1 MLEKKCTFAQNLIIT
16 DNRTNDTMY
25 SNKIQYIGCDD
36 ATLDLFESQYPLPC
50 GMCYNSYL
58 LHGEYVAVM
67 DSVDPRKTTEWLQ
80 QIENGLE
87 NGTTP
92 TYLIVQHMEPDHSGS
107 IGAFLAQY
115 PDTTVVGSRA
125 ALQFIEQFGYQ
136 PAHTLMV
143 KHGDT
148 LDLGGLTLHFIA
160 APMVHWPEVMMTY
173 VPEEKTL
180 FSADAFGSFGVYGS
194 YTDHWTDE
202 ARRYYINICGKYGT
216 QVSAALTKT
225 EALEIQTIAPLH
237 GCVLEGEQVAEAKR
251 LYGIWSQYEIER
263 EGVLVAYAS
272 IHGNTAKVAKRIAE
286 ILRTKGVEVKE
297 IDLCRTDVSEAVAQA
312 FCYGKMV
319 LCASSYDA
327 GVFPPMHVFLYKLGI
342 KGYQSRRVALVE
354 NGTWAP
360 SAGKTMRGMLEAMK
374 DIQIVEPTLTIR
386 SAWKEEY
393 QEQLDALIDSILEGI
408 NYE

>member
-1 MLEKKCTFAQNLIIT
+1 
-16 DNRTNDTMY
+16 MY
-25 SNKIQYIGCDD
+25 SNKIQCIGCDD
-36 ATLDLFESQYPLPC
+36 VTLDLFESQYPLPN
-50 GMCYNSYL
+50 GMCYNSYIL
-58 LHGEYVAVM
+58 YGERVAVM
-67 DSVDPRKTTEWLQ
+67 DSVDPRKTSEWLQ
-80 QIENGLE
+80 KIEASHCI
-87 NGTTP
+87 P
-92 TYLIVQHMEPDHSGS
+92 SYLIVQHMEPDHSGS

-115 PDTTVVGSRA
+115 PDTIIVGSRT

-136 PAHTLMV
+136 PAHTMMV

-148 LDLGGLTLHFIA
+148 LDLGGLTLHFVA

-180 FSADAFGSFGVYGS
+180 FSADAFGSFGVYS
-194 YTDHWTDE
+194 KYAAHWIDE
-202 ARRYYINICGKYGT
+202 ARRYYINICGKYGA
-216 QVSAALTKT
+216 QVSAALAKI
-225 EALEIQTIAPLH
+225 EALDILNIAPLH
-237 GCVLEGEQVAEAKR
+237 GCVLEGAQVTEARR
-251 LYGIWSQYEIER
+251 LYGIWSKYEVEH

-272 IHGNTAKVAKRIAE
+272 IHGNTAKVAKNIADT
-286 ILRTKGVEVKE
+286 LRTNGMKVKE

-342 KGYQSRRVALVE
+342 KGYQSRQVALVE
-354 NGTWAP
+354 NGSWAP

-374 DIQIVEPTLTIR
+374 EIQIVEPMVTIR

-393 QEQLDALIDSILEGI
+393 QEELNTLIDSILR
-408 NYE
+408 

>member
-1 MLEKKCTFAQNLIIT
+1 
-16 DNRTNDTMY
+16 
-25 SNKIQYIGCDD
+25 
-36 ATLDLFESQYPLPC
+36 
-50 GMCYNSYL
+50 
-58 LHGEYVAVM
+58 M

-80 QIENGLE
+80 KIEAYHCN
-87 NGTTP
+87 P

-160 APMVHWPEVMMTY
+160 APMVHWPEVLMTY

-194 YTDHWTDE
+194 YTDHWTDK

-216 QVSAALTKT
+216 QVSAALAKT
-225 EALEIQTIAPLH
+225 EALDIQTIAPLH
-237 GCVLEGEQVAEAKR
+237 GCVLEGEQVAEARR
-251 LYGIWSQYEIER
+251 LYGIWSQYEVER

-286 ILRTKGVEVKE
+286 ILRTKGIEVKE
-297 IDLCRTDVSEAVAQA
+297 IDLCRTDMSEAVAQA

-360 SAGKTMRGMLEAMK
+360 SAGRTMRGMLEAMK
-374 DIQIVEPTLTIR
+374 DIQIVEPMLTIR

-393 QEQLDALIDSILEGI
+393 QEQLDALIDSIVS
-408 NYE
+408 

>member
-1 MLEKKCTFAQNLIIT
+1 
-16 DNRTNDTMY
+16 MY

-36 ATLDLFESQYPLPC
+36 ATLDLFESQYPLSN

-58 LHGEYVAVM
+58 LHSERVTVM
-67 DSVDPRKTTEWLQ
+67 DGVDSRKTTEWLL
-80 QIENGLE
+80 QIQEGLPSD
-87 NGTTP
+87 TAP
-92 TYLIVQHMEPDHSGS
+92 DYLIVQHMEPDHSGS

-115 PDTTVVGSRA
+115 PNTTVVGSRA
-125 ALQFIEQFGYQ
+125 ALQFIQQFGYQ
-136 PAHTLMV
+136 PAHTLLV

-148 LDLGGLTLHFIA
+148 LDLGGLTLHFVA

-194 YTDHWTDE
+194 YTDHWIDE

-216 QVSAALTKT
+216 QVAAALSKIK
-225 EALEIQTIAPLH
+225 AFDIQAIAPLH
-237 GCVLEGEQVAEAKR
+237 GCVLDGEQVQEACR
-251 LYGIWSQYEIER
+251 LYSIWSQYEVER

-286 ILRTKGVEVKE
+286 ILRMNSVEVKE

-312 FCYGKMV
+312 FCYSKMV

-360 SAGKTMRGMLEAMK
+360 SAGKTMHGMLETMK
-374 DIQIVEPTLTIR
+374 DIQIVEPMLSIR

-393 QEQLDALIDSILEGI
+393 QTILDDLIEAVLV
-408 NYE
+408 